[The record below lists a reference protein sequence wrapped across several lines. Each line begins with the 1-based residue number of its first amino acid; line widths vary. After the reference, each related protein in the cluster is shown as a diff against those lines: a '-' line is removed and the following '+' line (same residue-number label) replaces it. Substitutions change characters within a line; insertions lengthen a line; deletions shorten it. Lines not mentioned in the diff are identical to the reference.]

1 MNSGDPRVV
10 QQIDAYFDGASYQ
23 AWPATDAPYKIRGKI
38 ETTKSVRLITI
49 PMTREEAETC
59 VQHLCGFLGITVT
72 GISTGKS

>member
-1 MNSGDPRVV
+1 MASGDPRVI

-23 AWPATDAPYKIRGKI
+23 SWPATQAPYKIRGRT

-59 VQHLCGFLGITVT
+59 VQHLCGFLGWEVT
-72 GISTGKS
+72 KPDA